1 MSVRIV
7 AIGPRGHK
15 TYEIRW
21 KNGELYDY
29 HDTRAG
35 AVRKAARARR
45 EEKEYYRP
53 QKNPSKL
60 QRALMAQKKRT
71 ERRVADALAKYLKVQ
86 NPGQKVTSAKI
97 QRLKGGVIKIT
108 PLQNNPTKRTVSFA
122 DVRDGHGWALRYS
135 GSDSPYGNY
144 TDLPMNSKDQ
154 ALMLAKLE
162 RESAKKRFGTLKNY
176 RIRVVK
182 V

>member
-35 AVRKAARARR
+35 AVRKAARARQ

-60 QRALMAQKKRT
+60 QRALMTQKKRT

-108 PLQNNPTKRTVSFA
+108 PLDRGNPSLTVPKWTVLTK
-122 DVRDGHGWALRYS
+122 DNYWKGEIWAR
-135 GSDSPYGNY
+135 NK
-144 TDLPMNSKDQ
+144 T
-154 ALMLAKLE
+154 AAR
-162 RESAKKRFGTLKNY
+162 REAIRRFGKQSFQIYLSTDQGGY
-176 RIRVVK
+176 GYSAPPRRR
-182 V
+182 